1 MRSLRHLFTT
11 WYKWPGSGRWW
22 QLKVG
27 RQEGRDGEM
36 EGVASPFPLP
46 ILRSHSP
53 SSATVEGEGGRG
65 GGGGLGHLLCLP
77 HATQRMQ
84 LSHSKDSMTRQHYWP
99 SDSNK
104 KKKCFYYL
112 TTDNDIQMCLTS
124 QSESQS
130 ESRQLRLHVHH
141 SRAG

>member
-1 MRSLRHLFTT
+1 
-11 WYKWPGSGRWW
+11 
-22 QLKVG
+22 
-27 RQEGRDGEM
+27 M
-36 EGVASPFPLP
+36 EGVARPFLLP
-46 ILRSHSP
+46 ILCQ
-53 SSATVEGEGGRG
+53 G
-65 GGGGLGHLLCLP
+65 GGGRKKGRGAVQGIFSAFPTRPSEGSSPTAKTTSLGSTTDLQI
-77 HATQRMQ
+77 AT
-84 LSHSKDSMTRQHYWP
+84 K
-99 SDSNK
+99 K